1 MTYLIDI
8 NPHGNAACEQMKQTM
23 LDLIKPEQR
32 SPQIESLVL
41 QIAVKGLH
49 HFSEQ
54 FLQFCI
60 RNYIDT
66 VYAIKSGPNSLLLE
80 QLYIDVCTLT
90 DPNFP
95 NMYVNIND
103 KNIFFIHQRHFI
115 MKMKKIYQIYCLHL
129 LALFLTLKGVNLNTV
144 DVLKTTPSYLLIR
157 TL

>member
-1 MTYLIDI
+1 MTYLVDI
-8 NPHGNAACEQMKQTM
+8 NPHGHAACEQMKQTM

-32 SPQIESLVL
+32 SPQIEAMVF

-60 RNYIDT
+60 MNDIET
-66 VYAIKSGPNSLLLE
+66 MYAIKSGPNSLLLE

-95 NMYVNIND
+95 NMYANIND
-103 KNIFFIHQRHFI
+103 KNIFFVHQRYFI
-115 MKMKKIYQIYCLHL
+115 MKMKEIYQIYCLNIL
-129 LALFLTLKGVNLNTV
+129 TLFQSLKGVKLNTV
-144 DVLKTTPSYLLIR
+144 DILKTTPSYLLIR